1 MNINLKRIK
10 FTISDNKIFIKL
22 LILETIIT
30 FENEY

>member
-1 MNINLKRIK
+1 MNFKLKRIK
-10 FTISDNKIFIKL
+10 FTISDNKIFIKS